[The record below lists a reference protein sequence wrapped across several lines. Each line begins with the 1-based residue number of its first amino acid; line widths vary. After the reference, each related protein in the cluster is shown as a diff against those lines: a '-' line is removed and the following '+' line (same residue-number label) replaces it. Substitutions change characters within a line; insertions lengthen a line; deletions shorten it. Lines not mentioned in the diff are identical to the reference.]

1 MTSRQEC
8 KKGKHVSNYL
18 PRQPSEITSGEQKEG
33 HVSQDLPPQSNAII
47 SQGGTS
53 IANKKDEV
61 KFETE
66 MVIRD
71 LPEETTKMLKEIYK
85 RQYNPSKHTSL
96 ETFALDMS
104 IVDDKARTERQHFLW
119 LIGMHYKDV
128 LWAKNKMEPWVVKAT
143 EDVKSGNLVCPDK
156 AAMDRANKV
165 GMKNELP
172 F

>member
-18 PRQPSEITSGEQKEG
+18 PQQTSEITSGEQKEG
-33 HVSQDLPPQSNAII
+33 HVSQDLPPQSDAII

-61 KFETE
+61 EFETE

-71 LPEETTKMLKEIYK
+71 LPVKTIEKLKEIYK
-85 RQYNPSKHTSL
+85 KQYNPSKHTSL

-104 IVDDKARTERQHFLW
+104 IVNDKARMDRQHFLW
-119 LIGMHYKDV
+119 LIGMYYKDV

-143 EDVKSGNLVCPDK
+143 EDVKS
-156 AAMDRANKV
+156 DRIEQTKLA
-165 GMKNELP
+165 
-172 F
+172 